1 MSVFQGEN
9 LYVGAK
15 LETFPALHYNE
26 RVTCYCGNFRVF
38 ANKNIHRIKKG
49 AFYRKAALQPVER
62 KSYRKQGD
70 NSLYGLRGIRPG
82 SGT

>member
-1 MSVFQGEN
+1 MWGQSWRLFR
-9 LYVGAK
+9 LYI
-15 LETFPALHYNE
+15 YNE

-38 ANKNIHRIKKG
+38 ANKNIYRTKKG

-62 KSYRKQGD
+62 KSYRKQETAFCKD
-70 NSLYGLRGIRPG
+70 YGLRGIRPG

>member
-1 MSVFQGEN
+1 MWGKSWRLFR
-9 LYVGAK
+9 LYI
-15 LETFPALHYNE
+15 YNE

-38 ANKNIHRIKKG
+38 ANKNIHRTKKG

-62 KSYRKQGD
+62 KSYRKQETAFCKD
-70 NSLYGLRGIRPG
+70 YGLRGIRPG